1 MARFEID
8 AVDGA
13 SPLSIVGI
21 ACQIGAFPDVAAF
34 EQAVYASEASV
45 DSAGEFDRD
54 AMLRVAGSAM
64 RDAGFDRNAGHRI
77 AVLIAH
83 DGNEDRQGN
92 DVGDLVVD
100 HICSQWNLTG
110 PSRTFVADSVGALA
124 AATQLLLDKTI
135 EAVLVG
141 AQSLATGAVAVV
153 VARAAADV
161 PARREYARIEAVSIR
176 TSAASKAQASF
187 SASADLMREA
197 AEAALTRAGI
207 TPADVGF
214 LETNAGIADQD
225 HTEILAL
232 ASVYAAVRASADSC
246 ALGSVRSVVG
256 DTRNLSA
263 LAGVIKAALCLYHRY
278 IPGSP
283 GSEAGRP
290 EDLDSS
296 AFYAP
301 TRSRPWLRESTACP
315 RYAAVNV
322 IGSGGA
328 LGHIV
333 LSGPPLAEADRPIAW
348 YDGGGHLILPVGGND
363 LSGMLAGLTRWRSV
377 LETQTDIR
385 AVVQAALDELGD
397 GRLRVVLVA
406 AHREALLGELDR
418 AVRDLPQAW
427 ERGEWSTP
435 AGSYFT
441 ARPIG
446 ATGKVA
452 FVYPG
457 AFNSY
462 LGLGQDLFRLFPA
475 LLDML
480 EGEVARPAELFGARA
495 LYPCGR
501 ATFTRRE
508 LMVREAALLENVP
521 AMLATST
528 AFAVL
533 STALLT
539 RLLGLRADGA
549 FGYSLGEASM
559 MFATG
564 VWRQNASAAANSSD
578 IPLFRERLCGPKR
591 TVRELWNVPE
601 SVPDD
606 EVWATYLLLADE
618 ALVRQ
623 ALTRF
628 DRVYLTHVNTP
639 NEVVIGGDPEQ
650 CRLLIDA
657 VGSQSVRGP
666 ANHVL
671 HCPVIESELDEL
683 TALHRYPTAA
693 PPGIELLS
701 ARKYD
706 RIEAL
711 DSDMIAHDIAQS
723 LAATVDFPRLVR
735 AAYDRGY
742 RYFIEVGP
750 GSTCTRWIKETLGA
764 DDHVAVAID
773 RRGAS
778 TSTVLSQALAR
789 LISHGLVVDLNTLTG
804 PLVLPDAGPAAPVAD
819 PGMPP
824 TMPTTTADL
833 ITFEGEPF
841 GYPPA
846 YLPPAPEP
854 PAARP
859 QTLPTVATRR
869 PPAISHNRANGYI
882 RELREQ
888 VFAAHAM
895 AMDAQRAM
903 QDRHLARLELQVSGG
918 SSQTAGE
925 AVRDASRPKAPG
937 TIWDEEDVLEF
948 TTGSVAAALGPAF
961 ASVDGYAR
969 RVRLPEPP
977 YLFVTRVTELDA
989 QTGRFESSSI
999 RAEYDVPVDAWYTV
1013 DGQVPPAVALEA
1025 AGQGKLLLLAYLGI
1039 DFRNQGRRVYRML
1052 GGTFAF
1058 QGALPREGQTLR
1070 YDVSIDRF
1078 VWNGD
1083 TPLVFFH
1090 CEGRADGELFLEM
1103 KNACAGFFTEAE
1115 LQAPIGVV
1123 TSDAQRGR
1131 RAEVVPSSFKPLAYT
1146 AKQLLGPAD
1155 LELLA
1160 AGRVAEVFGAQ
1171 YEQDGCNPS
1180 LRLSGARLR
1189 MIDEVTA
1196 IERCGGPRGLGRLTA
1211 VKHLDPDDWYFRCH
1225 FRGDPVLPGSLVGE
1239 GGVQLMQVFA
1249 LYLGL
1254 HLCLPDASF
1263 QPVTGLD
1270 TQAKVRGQIAP
1281 GCRSLTYEVEVTDVR
1296 LLPRPTVIADIVV
1309 YAGNRPV
1316 VSVHNCGIELRE
1328 KPGTPYRPESGG
1340 IPAAFLGRKNRLGE
1354 RALVNELHIAH
1365 LAKGDLA
1372 TAMGPEFEIYRTSRA
1387 PHMPHGDLQFIDRIM
1402 TLDGARGQLS
1412 TESTMSSEYDSP
1424 ADAWYYRENSF
1435 PFMPNFAY
1443 METGLQGTLLLGFYL
1458 GATLIYP
1465 NEQFSVRNLD
1475 GRATVVKDVDLR
1487 GKLVR
1492 IDSRLLSTR
1501 ALPGVVLQTFAF
1513 ELSADG
1519 EVFYAGDSLFGFF
1532 NERALANQA
1541 GLDNGAH
1548 SISWLDR
1555 QDSAPVGVQR
1565 IDLRTD
1571 PSAFEGDGAHLK
1583 LAQGQLRLVDRADV
1597 VPGGGQFQAGYV
1609 RGYRQVRP
1617 DDWYFGYHFHRD
1629 PVMPGSLG
1637 VEAVI
1642 QALQLYILRTGLAE
1656 GITRPRFAP
1665 PRGVQMSWRYRGQ
1678 ILPTDRDMEFE
1689 AHIKEVRRDGDQL
1702 VVIADANVWR
1712 DGLRIYELQDVAVEV
1727 RSAVNEGDL

>member
-1 MARFEID
+1 MAEFEID
-8 AVDGA
+8 AA
-13 SPLSIVGI
+13 SPLAIVGI

-34 EQAVYASEASV
+34 EQAVYAGEASV
-45 DSAGEFDRD
+45 DAAGEFDRD
-54 AMLRVAGSAM
+54 ALPRVADAAM
-64 RDAGFDRNAGHRI
+64 RDAGFDPDVGHRI
-77 AVLIAH
+77 AVLIAQ
-83 DGNEDRQGN
+83 DRN
-92 DVGDLVVD
+92 ADDAGDLIVD
-100 HICSQWNLTG
+100 RICPQWN
-110 PSRTFVADSVGALA
+110 PSRTFVADSAEVLA
-124 AATQLLLDKTI
+124 AAAQLLLDETV

-141 AQSLATGAVAVV
+141 AQGLATGAVAVV
-153 VARAAADV
+153 LARATDV
-161 PARREYARIEAVSIR
+161 PARREYARIEAVSVMTAA
-176 TSAASKAQASF
+176 TSEAQGSSTAD
-187 SASADLMREA
+187 ADLMREA
-197 AEAALTRAGI
+197 AEAALARAGI
-207 TPADVGF
+207 TPADVGY
-214 LETNAGIADQD
+214 LEMNADRD

-246 ALGSVRSVVG
+246 ALGSVTSVVG
-256 DTRNLSA
+256 ETRNLSP

-283 GSEAGRP
+283 TWSAGGP

-296 AFYAP
+296 AFYVP

-322 IGSGGA
+322 KGSGGG

-333 LSGPPLAEADRPIAW
+333 LSGPQLSDVDRPIAW
-348 YDGGGHLILPVGGND
+348 YQGGGQLILPVGADD
-363 LSGMLAGLTRWRSV
+363 LSGMLASLTRWRSV
-377 LETQTDIR
+377 LEAQTDVR
-385 AVVQAALDELGD
+385 AVVRAARGELGD

-427 ERGEWSTP
+427 ERGEWGTP

-452 FVYPG
+452 LVYPG

-475 LLDML
+475 LLDVL
-480 EGEVARPAELFGARA
+480 EDEVACPAELFGDRA
-495 LYPCGR
+495 LYPRGR
-501 ATFTRRE
+501 ATSTRRE
-508 LMVREAALLENVP
+508 LMIREAELLENVP

-539 RLLGLRADGA
+539 GQLGLRADGA

-564 VWRQNASAAANSSD
+564 VWRQNASTAASSSD

-618 ALVRQ
+618 ADVRQ
-623 ALTRF
+623 ALTSF

-639 NEVVIGGDPEQ
+639 TEVVIGGDPEQ

-671 HCPVIESELDEL
+671 HCPVVDGELDEL

-693 PPGIELLS
+693 PPEIELLS
-701 ARKYD
+701 ACKYD

-711 DSDMIAHDIAQS
+711 DSDAIAHDIAQS
-723 LAATVDFPRLVR
+723 LATTIDFPRLVR

-750 GSTCTRWIKETLGA
+750 GSTCTRWINETLGA
-764 DDHVAVAID
+764 DDHVAVTVD
-773 RRGAS
+773 RRGAG

-789 LISHGLVVDLNTLTG
+789 LISHGLVVDLNTSTG
-804 PLVLPDAGPAAPVAD
+804 PLVSPDAGPTDPIAD

-824 TMPTTTADL
+824 TMSATAADL

-841 GYPPA
+841 GHPPA
-846 YLPPAPEP
+846 FAPPAPEP
-854 PAARP
+854 RAAQPQPSRQPAAS
-859 QTLPTVATRR
+859 QT
-869 PPAISHNRANGYI
+869 RARGYV

-888 VFAAHAM
+888 LFAAHAM

-903 QDRHLARLELQVSGG
+903 QGRHLARLERQVSGG
-918 SSQTAGE
+918 PRRTAGQP
-925 AVRDASRPKAPG
+925 VRDTSRPKAPG

-948 TTGSVAAALGPAF
+948 TTGSAAAALGPAF
-961 ASVDGYAR
+961 APVDGYAR

-977 YLFVTRVTELDA
+977 YLFVSRVTGLEA

-999 RAEYDVPVDAWYTV
+999 RAEYDVPRDAWYTV

-1039 DFRNQGRRVYRML
+1039 DFRNQGRRVYRMI

-1103 KNACAGFFTEAE
+1103 KDACAGFFTEAE

-1146 AKQLLGPAD
+1146 AKQSLGPAD

-1196 IERCGGPRGLGRLTA
+1196 IERCGGPWGLGRLTA
-1211 VKHLDPDDWYFRCH
+1211 VKHLNPDDWYFRCH

-1239 GGVQLMQVFA
+1239 GGVQLMQIFA

-1263 QPVTGLD
+1263 QPVTGLES
-1270 TQAKVRGQIAP
+1270 QAKVRGQIAP

-1296 LLPRPTVIADIVV
+1296 LLPRPTVIADVVV

-1316 VSVHNCGIELRE
+1316 VSVHNYGMELRE

-1340 IPAAFLGRKNRLGE
+1340 IPAAFLGRKNRFGE
-1354 RALVNELHIAH
+1354 RALVNELHMAH

-1372 TAMGPEFEIYRTSRA
+1372 TALGPEFEIYRTSRA
-1387 PHMPHGDLQFIDRIM
+1387 PHIPHGDLQFIDRIM
-1402 TLDGARGQLS
+1402 KLDGVRGQLN

-1443 METGLQGTLLLGFYL
+1443 METGLQGTVLLGHYL

-1465 NEQFSVRNLD
+1465 NEQFSLRNLD

-1487 GKLVR
+1487 GKLVQ
-1492 IDSRLLSTR
+1492 IESRLLSTK
-1501 ALPGVVLQTFAF
+1501 ALPGAVLQTFAF

-1541 GLDNGAH
+1541 GLDNGAN
-1548 SISWLDR
+1548 SSSWLDR
-1555 QDSAPVGVQR
+1555 QDSAPVGIQR
-1565 IDLRTD
+1565 IDLGAD
-1571 PSAFEGDGAHLK
+1571 PSAFEGDGAHLRP
-1583 LAQGQLRLVDRADV
+1583 AEGQLSLVDRADV
-1597 VPGGGQFQAGYV
+1597 VPDGGQFQAGYV
-1609 RGYRQVRP
+1609 RGYRRIQP
-1617 DDWYFGYHFHRD
+1617 DDWYFGCHFHRD

-1642 QALQLYILRTGLAE
+1642 QAMQLYIMRTGLAE

-1665 PRGVQMSWRYRGQ
+1665 PRGVQMTWRYRGQ

-1689 AHIKEVRRDGDQL
+1689 AHIKEVRHDDDRL
-1702 VVIADANVWR
+1702 LVIADANVWR
-1712 DGLRIYELQDVAVEV
+1712 DGLRIYELHDVAVEI
-1727 RSAVNEGDL
+1727 RSAENEGDL